1 MSRMRASSD
10 RTLALLLAA
19 GLLAVTAVRLRP
31 PAPLPPDADPSLFS
45 AGRAREQLR
54 AIAGDGRPRPVG
66 SAAGAGARE
75 KIVQQLEALGYQ
87 PEVQDGFACSAVN
100 TCAKVRNVTAIKPG
114 AQGTDGPLV
123 MVSAHYDSVPAGPGA
138 SDDAVGSA
146 AILEIARALSKE
158 PPSRNA
164 VLFLINEGEEPGLIG
179 SEAFAADHPLAKRVA
194 AVVNMEA
201 RGTAGPS
208 LMFETSDGN
217 GPLIAL
223 YAEHVPHP
231 ETNSIYYT
239 VYKSLPNDTDLTVYK
254 RVGYAGVNFAFI
266 EGEVRY
272 HTPKDD
278 FAHAD
283 PASLQHQGQNAL
295 AMVRALAAA
304 DLWALRGE
312 DSVFFDV
319 FTLFTVRWPE
329 RWMPALGGLAL
340 ALVLAGAALAVRRGR
355 ARPGQLGWGLAAAFT
370 AVLATAV
377 LAAATLLLLRL
388 ARAVPYFFFALPAPA
403 KVAFWVSALA
413 VSIPLGGAVLGR
425 AGRAGL
431 WLSSF
436 LFFGLVGAAT
446 AVLEPGLSYP
456 TVVPA
461 LVAGALA
468 VAWGLSPSKP
478 AELVPRWVWL
488 PPFVTAAVMWFPL
501 ALLLYDGLGA
511 PALVGAA
518 VMFGLLL
525 TTVSTTWGPAA
536 DTRTLRMGAWLTWAA
551 AVAAQI
557 AAPRF
562 TEDHPRKLNLEYQLV
577 AGDNG
582 PTAKWSATGW
592 ENTLP
597 EPLASSGHFA
607 AELSQN
613 YPWPSFR
620 RSHAAPAPVLPVTPP
635 TFQVERAAAEG
646 GHLKVEGTLASPRGA
661 LYAGLV
667 LRQQRLVSFTVNGK
681 APPKQK
687 SKNLVPKL
695 LAAEGWVNLMDCTT
709 GTEGARFALEL
720 SGTEPVQVYAW
731 DATFGLPEQ
740 GAALAAARPVNSV
753 PFQAGDVTTAIRP
766 LKLEAK

>member
-1 MSRMRASSD
+1 MRSSSSD

-19 GLLAVTAVRLRP
+19 ALLAITAVRLRP

-66 SAAGAGARE
+66 SAAGADARE
-75 KIVQQLEALGYQ
+75 KIVQQLKALGYQ

-100 TCAKVRNVTAIKPG
+100 TCARVRNVIAVKPG
-114 AQGTDGPLV
+114 AQGADGPLV

-138 SDDAVGSA
+138 SDDAVSSS
-146 AILEIARALSKE
+146 AILEIARALSRE
-158 PPSRNA
+158 PPSKNA

-179 SEAFAADHPLAKRVA
+179 AEAFVADHPLARRVA
-194 AVVNMEA
+194 AVVNAEA
-201 RGTAGPS
+201 RGTTGPS

-239 VYKSLPNDTDLTVYK
+239 IYKTLPNDTDLTVYK
-254 RVGYAGVNFAFI
+254 RVGYAGINFAFI
-266 EGEVRY
+266 GGEVRY
-272 HTPKDD
+272 HTPRDD

-304 DLWALRGE
+304 DLSALRGE

-329 RWMPALGGLAL
+329 KWMPALGGLAL
-340 ALVLAGAALAVRRGR
+340 ALVLAGAALVVRRGHAR
-355 ARPGQLGWGLAAAFT
+355 AGQLGWGLAAAFT

-388 ARAVPYFFFALPAPA
+388 ARAVPYFFFAIPAPA

-413 VSIPLGGAVLGR
+413 VAIPLGGSVLGR

-436 LFFGLVGAAT
+436 LLFGLVGAAL
-446 AVLEPGLSYP
+446 AVFKPGLSYP
-456 TVVPA
+456 LVVPA

-468 VAWGLSPSKP
+468 VAWGLAPSARL

-488 PPFVTAAVMWFPL
+488 PPFLTAVVLWFPL
-501 ALLLYDGLGA
+501 AWLLYDGLGA
-511 PALVGAA
+511 PALVGVA
-518 VMFGLLL
+518 VVFGLVL
-525 TTVSTTWGPAA
+525 TTVSTVWGPTA
-536 DTRTLRMGAWLTWAA
+536 DTRTLRMGAWLVWAA

-562 TEDHPRKLNLEYQLV
+562 TEDHPRKLNLEYQVV
-577 AGDNG
+577 AGDAG
-582 PTAKWSATGW
+582 PTAKWTATGW

-607 AELSQN
+607 SEISQT

-620 RSHAAPAPVLPVTPP
+620 RSHAAPAPTLPLSPP
-635 TFQVERAAAEG
+635 TFQVERATAEN
-646 GHLKVEGTLASPRGA
+646 GHLKIEGTLASPRGA
-661 LYAGLV
+661 FYAGLV
-667 LRQQRLVSFTVNGK
+667 LQEKRLVSFTVNGK
-681 APPKQK
+681 KPPKQV

-695 LAAEGWVNLMDCTT
+695 LAAEGWVNLMTCTT
-709 GTEGARFALEL
+709 GTEGVRYAVEL
-720 SGTEPVQVYAW
+720 SGTEPVQAYLW
-731 DATFGLPEQ
+731 DQTYGLPEQ
-740 GAALAAARPVNSV
+740 GATLTAARPANAV
-753 PFQAGDVTTAIRP
+753 PFQVGDVTTAVQP